1 MCPGGT
7 AVRDAFA
14 GGRACGECP
23 PDRAGCSAAG
33 HAGHRAILKQPIG
46 LGLRRLSRTFPDWK
60 DNCDKPRLPAASP
73 RSRND
78 HGRRRA
84 AARDR
89 GGCPAAWFRW
99 REVALPA
106 GVAHPPAPR
115 RARASTEHSEPVGI
129 EESVAQPMLSTE
141 AGHLGWT
148 AGATGGTGRS
158 SREEDMNP
166 RHYVD
171 LKDNSR
177 DLQPTYFFMI
187 NCLLYSRMETGL
199 VSNQDYYDEDVNVYL
214 AHLLHSFINPEYVA
228 QSKRFL
234 SKYDTDVFRRLSG
247 STDARLK
254 YQIYK
259 TNADFLLVSI
269 GIFDSPTIA
278 GTTRSRMQPSE
289 EAYIGRGKT
298 YYHFAYTYSQQMH
311 RKNAGVSEV
320 LEKLSTGFEKY
331 LRILSH
337 MRGEY
342 LDLMKRFSQGEVYH
356 LERTIDEHQQ
366 QELIKVKQDELL
378 ELYSAWRSAPTAATE
393 ESLERVVSEIRQ
405 LNPGFKFE
413 LPKR

>member
-1 MCPGGT
+1 
-7 AVRDAFA
+7 
-14 GGRACGECP
+14 
-23 PDRAGCSAAG
+23 
-33 HAGHRAILKQPIG
+33 
-46 LGLRRLSRTFPDWK
+46 
-60 DNCDKPRLPAASP
+60 
-73 RSRND
+73 
-78 HGRRRA
+78 
-84 AARDR
+84 
-89 GGCPAAWFRW
+89 
-99 REVALPA
+99 
-106 GVAHPPAPR
+106 
-115 RARASTEHSEPVGI
+115 
-129 EESVAQPMLSTE
+129 
-141 AGHLGWT
+141 
-148 AGATGGTGRS
+148 
-158 SREEDMNP
+158 MNP

-171 LKDNSR
+171 LKDVSR
-177 DLQPTYFFMI
+177 DLQPTYYFMI

-199 VSNQDYYDEDVNVYL
+199 VSNQDCYDEDVNVYL
-214 AHLLHSFINPEYVA
+214 AHLLHSFINPEYVE

-234 SKYDTDVFRRLSG
+234 SKYDTDVFRRLSN

-269 GIFDSPTIA
+269 GIFDNPAIA
-278 GTTRSRMQPSE
+278 GASRTRMQPSE

-342 LDLMKRFSQGEVYH
+342 LDLMKRLSDGEVYH
-356 LERTIDEHQQ
+356 LERSVDEHSQR
-366 QELIKVKQDELL
+366 ELLRVKQDELL
-378 ELYSAWRSAPTAATE
+378 ELYSAWRTTKSAETE

-413 LPKR
+413 LPGS